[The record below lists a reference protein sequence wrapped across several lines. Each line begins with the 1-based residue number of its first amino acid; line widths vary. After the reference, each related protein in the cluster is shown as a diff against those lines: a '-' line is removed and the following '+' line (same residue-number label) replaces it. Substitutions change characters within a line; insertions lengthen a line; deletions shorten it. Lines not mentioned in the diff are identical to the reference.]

1 MCVLLLPL
9 DATPDRF
16 YHGSAMKHSI
26 ALIGLSGSG
35 KTTVAQAVATAL
47 GWRVVD
53 TDHEIERQTG
63 HAIGHLFREW
73 GEAAF
78 RAKEREVLQHAVGE
92 HNVVIAT
99 GGGMVEDAHNRELL
113 RQASFTVWLH
123 APVETLLE
131 RLRGTTDRPL
141 LAGAPDARLNHLA
154 QHRAPFYAQLA
165 DWIVSTHLLTPQ
177 AVAQDVVRGYRLVP
191 QQQDDTLRVTTPGGS
206 YGIYVGAGM
215 LDQLPQR
222 LDEAGVG
229 KRLWLISDTDVLPL
243 HGTRVEQIARAAGR
257 TVESFAIPAGEAH
270 KTLATI
276 EQIYDWLLGNGVE
289 RGDTIVALGG
299 GVVGDMAGFAA
310 ATVLR
315 GIAFVQL
322 PTNVLSMVDSA
333 IGGKTGFDH
342 ARGKNLVGA
351 FWQPRL
357 VLSDTALLHTL
368 PAQERAAGWAEAI
381 KHGVIGDRALFND
394 LEKHSQALLRNEEP
408 ITSDLLRRAAA
419 FKAGVV
425 SGDEREAGERIVL
438 NYGHTVGH
446 AVEAESNYTIR
457 HGEAVAIGM
466 MAAGA
471 LACAFGL
478 LGQAELDRQRDV
490 LAAFGLPTC
499 VPAALDVERVIART
513 SSDKKVRAKQ
523 VRWVLPR
530 ALGDVIVRSGVPE
543 NVVKVVLEEM
553 KTTS

>member
-1 MCVLLLPL
+1 
-9 DATPDRF
+9 
-16 YHGSAMKHSI
+16 MKHSI

-35 KTTVAQAVATAL
+35 KTTVAQAVANAL
-47 GWRVVD
+47 GWRVID

-78 RAKEREVLQHAVGE
+78 RAKEREVLQHAVAE
-92 HNVVIAT
+92 HDVVIAT
-99 GGGMVEDAHNRELL
+99 GGGMVEDAHNRDLL
-113 RQASFTVWLH
+113 HHASFTVWLH

-131 RLRGTTDRPL
+131 RLQGATDRPL

-154 QHRAPFYAQLA
+154 QRRAPFYAQLA

-177 AVAQDVVRGYRLVP
+177 AVTQDVVRGYRMAQ
-191 QQQDDTLRVTTPGGS
+191 QQQDDTLRVTTPGGN
-206 YGIYVGAGM
+206 YPIHVGAGM

-222 LDEAGVG
+222 LDEVGVG
-229 KRLWLISDTDVLPL
+229 ARLWLVSDTHVLPL
-243 HGTRVEQIARAAGR
+243 HGARVEQIVRDAGR
-257 TVESFAIPAGEAH
+257 SVESFAIEAGEAH
-270 KTLATI
+270 KTLATV

-289 RGDTIVALGG
+289 RGDAVVALGG
-299 GVVGDMAGFAA
+299 GVVGDLAGFAA

-315 GIAFVQL
+315 GVEFVQL
-322 PTNVLSMVDSA
+322 PTNVLAMVDSA

-342 ARGKNLVGA
+342 AHGKNLIGA

-357 VLSDTALLHTL
+357 VLSDTTLLHTL
-368 PAQERAAGWAEAI
+368 PPEERAAGWAEAI
-381 KHGVIGDRALFND
+381 KHAVIGDSALFED
-394 LEKHSQALLRNEEP
+394 LETHHQALLAGDEP

-419 FKAGVV
+419 FKARIV

-446 AVEAESNYTIR
+446 AVEKESNYTIR

-466 MAAGA
+466 MAAGG

-478 LGQAELDRQRDV
+478 FAQADLDRQRTL
-490 LAAFGLPTC
+490 LASFGLPTRL
-499 VPAALDVERVIART
+499 PAAIDVDRVIART
-513 SSDKKVRAKQ
+513 SSDKKVRAKR

-530 ALGDVIVRSGVPE
+530 ALGNVVVRASVPE

-553 KTTS
+553 KTMS